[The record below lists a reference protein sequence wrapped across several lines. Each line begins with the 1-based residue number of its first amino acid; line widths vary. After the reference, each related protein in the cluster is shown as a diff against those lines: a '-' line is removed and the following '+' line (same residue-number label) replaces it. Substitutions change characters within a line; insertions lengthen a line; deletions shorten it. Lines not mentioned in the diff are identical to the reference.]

1 MNRIGFS
8 EIISEPK
15 LYGFHQYID
24 IRAHCLPHKVSIS
37 RDNHAVL
44 TRTTRRGKAQLFPLK
59 GTIPPICFSTRKLRA
74 YSYRLELFFLND
86 NKYNKYLVG

>member
-44 TRTTRRGKAQLFPLK
+44 TRTTRRGKAQ
-59 GTIPPICFSTRKLRA
+59 PICSSLHA
-74 YSYRLELFFLND
+74 SY
-86 NKYNKYLVG
+86 VHIHIG

>member
-24 IRAHCLPHKVSIS
+24 IRAHFLPHKVSVS

-44 TRTTRRGKAQLFPLK
+44 TRTTRCGKTQLFPLK
-59 GTIPPICFSTRKLRA
+59 RTIPPICSSLHA
-74 YSYRLELFFLND
+74 SYVHIHIELFFLND
-86 NKYNKYLVG
+86 NKYYKYLVG

>member
-24 IRAHCLPHKVSIS
+24 IRAHCLPHKVSVS

-59 GTIPPICFSTRKLRA
+59 GTIPPICSSLHA
-74 YSYRLELFFLND
+74 SY
-86 NKYNKYLVG
+86 VHIHIG